1 MEENEGSEAQLGGG
15 REIRGNMSERKP
27 SFSPCSYLP
36 CPPRLRGDAR
46 DPASPPVF
54 RRPLQPSRRRPR
66 TQAGPPKPQHVST
79 CQPPSADPIQRSS
92 VKSLPAPLTLV
103 TSINSCQS
111 LSTLFDLAPPHLRL
125 ERIFS
130 LCLFC
135 AICQYMGLAQCHV
148 ISRVVRE

>member
-111 LSTLFDLAPPHLRL
+111 LSTLFDLAPP
-125 ERIFS
+125 ISVWSASSPSAYF
-130 LCLFC
+130 
-135 AICQYMGLAQCHV
+135 AQFASIWAWH
-148 ISRVVRE
+148 SATSSPAL